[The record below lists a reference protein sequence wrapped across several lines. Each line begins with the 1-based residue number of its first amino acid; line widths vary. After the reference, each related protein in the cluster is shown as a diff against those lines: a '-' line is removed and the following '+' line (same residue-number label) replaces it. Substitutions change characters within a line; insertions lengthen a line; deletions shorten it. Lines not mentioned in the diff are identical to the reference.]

1 MAISE
6 ELAEYTLGFAFENLS
21 GDEVHAAKRTLL
33 DTLAC
38 GVGASQGNSS
48 KIVRNFVK
56 EQGGVQES
64 TVIGSRIKVPCAN
77 AAFANGA
84 MVRYLDYND
93 TYWLRGKLRYGI
105 HPDEF
110 IPATLALAERQ
121 YSSGKDVISSIIL
134 SYDLA
139 GRFIDA
145 TYASPLGSRGRH
157 YSTIAGFVVS
167 LFAGRLLGL
176 NKEQLVNG
184 LGIAGVHSATLDI
197 IDAAGETY
205 NMTKNIGL
213 PYVAQGGITAA
224 LLAQKG
230 FTGPTRVIE
239 GNKGFVQTIMDGKF
253 DLEILMRKR
262 ERPTIF
268 DTDQK
273 SLAAEHTTQGALN
286 AVLKLV
292 KEHNILPEQVREVR
306 IEVPTRTAEHTGDQA
321 KRHPKDKETADHSLY
336 YVVAVA
342 IIDRAVGPSQ
352 YSVEKLTS
360 QQVHKLM
367 DKITVEASPELDEFI
382 YAGIAHIWMEDGR
395 RFSCRVD
402 YPKGNSRNPM
412 TDEEIVEKFR
422 GVASVVLD
430 KERVKRITDCV
441 FELDKLKDI
450 HPLMEPL
457 AFG

>member
-6 ELAEYTLGFAFENLS
+6 ELAEYALGFTFENLS
-21 GDEVHAAKRTLL
+21 GNEVHAAKRALL
-33 DTLAC
+33 DMLAC
-38 GVGASQGNSS
+38 GVGGSQGNSS
-48 KIVRNFVK
+48 KIVRSFAQ

-64 TVIGSRIKVPCAN
+64 TVIGSKIKVPCAT

-93 TYWLRGKLRYGI
+93 TYWLKGKLRYGI
-105 HPDEF
+105 HPDEL
-110 IPATLALAERQ
+110 IPAVLAVGERQ
-121 YSSGKDVISSIIL
+121 HSSGKDVITSIIL

-167 LFAGRLLGL
+167 LIAGKLLEL

-184 LGIAGVHSATLDI
+184 FGIAGVHSATLDI

-213 PYVAQGGITAA
+213 PYVALGGITAA
-224 LLAQKG
+224 LLAQRG

-239 GNKGFVQTIMDGKF
+239 GKKGFVQTIMDGKF
-253 DLEILMRKR
+253 DLEILMRRR
-262 ERPTIF
+262 EPPAIF

-286 AVLKLV
+286 AVLKLI
-292 KEHNILPEQVREVR
+292 KDHDILPEQIKEVK
-306 IEVPTRTAEHTGDQA
+306 IEVPTRTAEHTGDRA
-321 KRHPKDKETADHSLY
+321 KHHPKDKETADHSLY
-336 YVVAVA
+336 YLVAVA
-342 IIDRAVGPSQ
+342 IIDRTVGPSQ
-352 YSVEKLTS
+352 YSADKLTS
-360 QQVHKLM
+360 HQVYKVM
-367 DKITVEASPELDEFI
+367 DKIAVEASPELDEFI
-382 YAGIAHIWMEDGR
+382 YAGIAHIRVNDGR
-395 RFSCRVD
+395 KFSCRVD

-412 TDEEIVEKFR
+412 TDEELVEKFR
-422 GVASVVLD
+422 GVALVFLD
-430 KERVKRITDCV
+430 EERVKRITDYV
-441 FELDKLKDI
+441 FELNKLTDI
-450 HPLMEPL
+450 RTLMEPL